1 MRTKYIS
8 IVAIILCMF
17 VTTPTANAGI
27 WKALGRIGNAIVGAA
42 VGYAE
47 KEVEKYV
54 PEEQRETL
62 HGITDAFASEIGVS
76 SSYTNAG
83 RNWAEGKKTDAV
95 LDLGEGV
102 TSDAGINSTG
112 VQIALDIARA
122 QNDYNNDI
130 KSGMSQEE
138 AIKKRNEKFV
148 QGGMD
153 LYDEYMVGSEMK
165 NEIAIYEQN
174 KQYREEKEWER
185 AYTAGIY
192 HALLKRGYSSY
203 EARMYLNIIE
213 KSDGLLREL
222 SYDMSTDINSKTDSI
237 DHMTNRLLLSDAVQ
251 YEIEKML
258 NDLNIKDRRE
268 DANLDYSNV
277 NLDSSTDANSFF
289 GTPATEQADINIV
302 EPPIEASAPVVIDE
316 HANAIKAI
324 TETVLAGYAINDV
337 ELSDD
342 QKANL
347 DQVAA
352 NMNKFEDI
360 CILILGHTCSLGTQ
374 KVNKNIGEQRAKTAQ
389 NYLIT
394 KGIPEKRI
402 QIESRDSQ
410 EPIME
415 NDTEEHRKENRRVT
429 FKVN

>member
-27 WKALGRIGNAIVGAA
+27 WKALGRIGKAIVGAA

-302 EPPIEASAPVVIDE
+302 EEASAPVVIDE
-316 HANAIKAI
+316 QANAIKAI
-324 TETVLAGYAINDV
+324 TETVLSGYTINDV
-337 ELSDD
+337 ELSDV
-342 QKANL
+342 QKVNL
-347 DQVAA
+347 DQVAD
-352 NMNKFEDI
+352 NMNKFEDM
-360 CILILGHTCSLGTQ
+360 CILISGHTCNLGIQ
-374 KVNKNIGEQRAKTAQ
+374 KVNQNIGKQRAEAAK
-389 NYLIT
+389 NYLIA
-394 KGIPEKRI
+394 KGISQERI

-410 EPIME
+410 EPIVE
-415 NDTEEHRKENRRVT
+415 NDTEEHRKQNRRVT